1 MEITVGTVVFSKA
14 GRDKQKMLLTVKTD
28 GNYAYVCDGKL
39 RKVEKPK
46 KKKLIHLQRTN
57 YTEQIDSENLTNS
70 QVRGIL
76 DKYKPV

>member
-14 GRDKQKMLLTVKTD
+14 GRDKRKMLLVIKID
-28 GNYAYVCDGKL
+28 GNYAYVCDGDL
-39 RKVEKPK
+39 RKVDKPK

-57 YTEQIDSENLTNS
+57 YTELIDPDNLTNS

>member
-14 GRDKQKMLLTVKTD
+14 GRDKRKMLLVIKTD
-28 GNYAYVCDGKL
+28 GNYAYVCDGDL
-39 RKVEKPK
+39 RNVDKPK

-57 YTEQIDSENLTNS
+57 YTELINPDNLTNS